1 MGAIKGKTTTAF
13 GPMAEVV
20 QNSTSYLTNADLK
33 AMAEYLK
40 SIPPESRLRTGLN
53 MPDPTREKGA
63 TLYMENCGACH
74 QAKGRGWPGLFPSL
88 AGNGAVNASD
98 SADIIKVVLSGIP
111 QRGDNLRMPSFE
123 TELNNQQ
130 IADIVNYVRTSW
142 GNIAMPDVT
151 TSMVAKLR
159 QTSSNSAR

>member
-1 MGAIKGKTTTAF
+1 MMW
-13 GPMAEVV
+13 PEL
-20 QNSTSYLTNADLK
+20 SHLTNADLK

-63 TLYMENCGACH
+63 KLYIENCAGCH
-74 QAKGRGWPGLFPSL
+74 QAKGRGLSGLFPSL
-88 AGNGAVNASD
+88 AGNGIVNASD
-98 SADIIKVVLSGIP
+98 PVDIIKIVLSGSIP
-111 QRGDNLRMPSFE
+111 QRGDNFRMPSFE

-151 TSMVAKLR
+151 TSMVTNLR
-159 QTSSNSAR
+159 QTSSNGAR